1 VLTPVQNYEA
11 THRDI
16 ALLRLKSYTIGTK
29 IDDMLVCDDDAQ
41 DKLAT
46 TMRALSSFVTFLN
59 SIVMPDNPDDSD
71 SSDDEEDDNQE
82 NGDEAE

>member
-1 VLTPVQNYEA
+1 MPPFGVLLISNMWQ
-11 THRDI
+11 
-16 ALLRLKSYTIGTK
+16 
-29 IDDMLVCDDDAQ
+29 
-41 DKLAT
+41 
-46 TMRALSSFVTFLN
+46 VTFLN